1 MSENKIIKLP
11 TEVDKFFE
19 GDVLDFTEFPDKE
32 ISDYFKEKFKNHRV
46 LDLTTVESE
55 TKRKEIKD
63 IFKSCIGNRSP
74 YAYKSKY
81 FNYLFYLTELA
92 NMFEKDSFLEI
103 SEDKCKT
110 LYIQVIEKNKIS
122 KEAIKII
129 SSFLFVLFELKDTRT
144 GMDRDIWYFKDYNI
158 DETRMNK
165 ANAQNSLN
173 FKRIVN
179 TEHRNYIKIWFKY
192 MLGCSELSI
201 STIMNIMSPMVKFS
215 NYFSNKSIFEITEAD
230 VTSYIATLT
239 ISNNYINSFVN
250 SLSDFYKY
258 MAIKGLTDKPSP
270 VQRHHLKKEK
280 YVPADNLVSEYVIL
294 QIFGKLHEL
303 DHVHK
308 CMYLINYCTGM
319 RVSDLCQLKVD
330 CLYKDNTDGHYIRV
344 NNCQK
349 MQKTTINL
357 IPPSLYKLLQE
368 QVEKVVALP
377 YKEEYLFPAPSC
389 KNKPFQAQ
397 TFRKDMQKWCK
408 SKGIKNNDGTDYEYT
423 THSYRHTLS
432 TDLFQNYDVDLQ
444 VIQLAVL
451 WHQEI
456 QMTLTYAQRGDEYN
470 RALHEKYISN
480 VGADAPLEREILD
493 SPESL
498 HKKALA
504 NGYCN
509 YPTRLGACP
518 NADICLNCQFFR
530 TSRRF
535 LSVHE
540 EHLKEVQKNIVI
552 SRMNGWNNN
561 LATDLETEKKLKQ
574 IIETLQNLE

>member
-1 MSENKIIKLP
+1 MSDNKIIKLP

-32 ISDYFKEKFKNHRV
+32 ISDYFKEKFKNHRG
-46 LDLTTVESE
+46 LDLTTVKSE
-55 TKRKEIKD
+55 TKRLEIKD
-63 IFKSCIGNRSP
+63 IFKSCIENKSP
-74 YAYKSKY
+74 YTYKSRY
-81 FNYLFYLTELA
+81 FNHLFYLTELA
-92 NMFEKDSFLEI
+92 NMFEEDSFLEI
-103 SEDKCKT
+103 EEDVCIT

-122 KEAIKII
+122 QEAIKII
-129 SSFLFVLFELKDTRT
+129 PSFLFVLSELRDTRT
-144 GMDRDIWYFKDYNI
+144 GMDRDVWYFKDYNI

-165 ANAQNSLN
+165 AVAQNSMN
-173 FKRIVN
+173 FKRIRNV
-179 TEHRNYIKIWFKY
+179 EHREYFKKWFKY
-192 MLGCSELSI
+192 LIGCSELSLASI
-201 STIMNIMSPMVKFS
+201 INFLPQIIAFS
-215 NYFSNKSIFEITEAD
+215 NYFAYKSLFD
-230 VTSYIATLT
+230 VTEQDVTDYISTL
-239 ISNNYINSFVN
+239 IIGNNAINRFVN

-258 MAIKGLTDKPSP
+258 MAVKGLTDKPSP
-270 VQRHHLKKEK
+270 VQRYHLKKEK
-280 YVPADNLVSEYVIL
+280 YVPSDNLVSEYVIL

-368 QVEKVVALP
+368 QVEEVVALP
-377 YKEEYLFPAPSC
+377 YKEEYLFPAPSTP
-389 KNKPFQAQ
+389 NKPFQTQ
-397 TFRKDMQKWCK
+397 TFRNDMKRWCK
-408 SKGIKNNDGTDYEYT
+408 EKNIKNDDGTDYNYT

-480 VGADAPLEREILD
+480 VGADAPLEREILE

-509 YPTRLGACP
+509 YPTRLGVCP

-540 EHLKEVQKNIVI
+540 EHLKEVQKNIII

-574 IIETLQNLE
+574 IIETLQNIE

>member
-19 GDVLDFTEFPDKE
+19 GDVLDFTKFPDKE
-32 ISDYFKEKFKNHRV
+32 ISDYFNEKFKNHRV

-63 IFKSCIGNRSP
+63 IFKSCIENRSP
-74 YAYKSKY
+74 YTYKSKY
-81 FNYLFYLTELA
+81 FNHLFYLTELA
-92 NMFEKDSFLEI
+92 NMFEEDSFLEI
-103 SEDKCKT
+103 EELQCKE

-122 KEAIKII
+122 KEAIKLIP
-129 SSFLFVLFELKDTRT
+129 SFLFVLSELRDTRT
-144 GMDRDIWYFKDYNI
+144 GMDRDVWYFKDYNI
-158 DETRMNK
+158 DETRRNK
-165 ANAQNSLN
+165 AATQNTLN
-173 FKRIVN
+173 FKRINNV
-179 TEHRNYIKIWFKY
+179 EHREYFKKWFKY
-192 MLGCSELSI
+192 LIGCSELSLASI
-201 STIMNIMSPMVKFS
+201 INFLPQIIAFS
-215 NYFSNKSIFEITEAD
+215 NHFAYKSLFD
-230 VTSYIATLT
+230 VTEQEVTDYINTLT
-239 ISNNYINSFVN
+239 ICNNAINKFVN

-303 DHVHK
+303 DLVHR

-368 QVEKVVALP
+368 QVEKIVALP
-377 YKEEYLFPAPSC
+377 YKEEYLFPAPSTP
-389 KNKPFQAQ
+389 NKPFQSGV
-397 TFRKDMQKWCK
+397 FRNDMKRWCK
-408 SKGIKNNDGTDYEYT
+408 SMGIKNDDGTDYNYT

-451 WHQEI
+451 WHKEI

-480 VGADAPLEREILD
+480 VGADAPLEREILE

-509 YPTRLGACP
+509 YPTKLGTCP

-574 IIETLQNLE
+574 IIETLQNIE